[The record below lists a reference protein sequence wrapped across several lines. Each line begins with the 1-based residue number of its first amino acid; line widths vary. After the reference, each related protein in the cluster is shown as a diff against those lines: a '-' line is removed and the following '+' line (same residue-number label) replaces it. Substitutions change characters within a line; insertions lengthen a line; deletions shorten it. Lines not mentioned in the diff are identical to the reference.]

1 MTEKQKEQEEVLIF
15 CELECIEA
23 SIEQWF
29 QILEL
34 LTRSKQSTEQFFKKL
49 RDDNIILQDRQERSI
64 KDDLKA
70 IQDAQAMIEHY
81 QREREVTMAKLAAV
95 EDPERNI
102 RSGTSFRDLISA
114 EEQEPS
120 ELAAVGDLPER

>member
-49 RDDNIILQDRQERSI
+49 REDNIILQERQERSI
-64 KDDLKA
+64 KDDLKT

-95 EDPERNI
+95 GDPGTEAPI
-102 RSGTSFRDLISA
+102 GDVLQRSDIS
-114 EEQEPS
+114 
-120 ELAAVGDLPER
+120 